1 MPSAL
6 RWSGHVRMLSHVQR
20 LLRDDRGLTVVLTG
34 RDLSL
39 ADVIRVAREGAS
51 VALAPTALE
60 RMAAARRVAEQV
72 IERGT
77 PAYGLTTGLGI
88 RKTAK
93 IHDPG
98 HDRLVLR
105 QHLIAHPPYTP
116 PDVVRAAALRL
127 ANALAQATTVARPVL
142 AERLVTALND
152 DTLPAV
158 RLRGSVGESDLA
170 AMADLAEGVLGDLEL
185 AQGEAVALLNQSSF
199 ATGWGALAVHDA
211 VGLLDALDVAGALD
225 LEALGANR
233 TLLEPTIAVVRPYPG
248 LRSTLDR
255 LNGLLAGTAAVPRAL
270 QDPLTFR
277 TLPHVNGA
285 ARDAFGFILGQLAI
299 ELNSAQANPLVV
311 VEEGV
316 VVSVGNFEMIPL
328 ATALDLARL
337 ALAPALTSACER
349 ALKLLQPHLT
359 DLPEGLAERTGLAES
374 AYSELGIA
382 LQALTA
388 EARLLAQP
396 VSHEVVSS
404 SQAGGIEDRMT
415 MAPLAA
421 RRLAEMTELGTR
433 IVAVELLLAAQAC
446 DLRGAELGAGTRRA
460 RDAVRSVA
468 PFLREGDLLPEIE
481 PLVALVRS
489 GRIAAS

>member
-1 MPSAL
+1 
-6 RWSGHVRMLSHVQR
+6 V
-20 LLRDDRGLTVVLTG
+20 TVVLTG

-39 ADVIRVAREGAS
+39 TDVVRVAREGAA
-51 VALAPTALE
+51 VAIAPAALE
-60 RMAAARRVAEQV
+60 RMAAARRVAEDV
-72 IERGT
+72 IESGT

-88 RKTAK
+88 RKTAT

-105 QHLIAHPPYTP
+105 QHLIAHPPQAP
-116 PDVVRAAALRL
+116 HDVVRAAALRL
-127 ANALAQATTVARPVL
+127 ANALAQGTTVARPVL
-142 AERLVTALND
+142 AERLVAVLND
-152 DTLPAV
+152 DRLPAV

-170 AMADLAEGVLGDLEL
+170 SMADLAEGVLGDLEL
-185 AQGEAVALLNQSSF
+185 AQGEAIALLNQSSF

-233 TLLEPTIAVVRPYPG
+233 TLLDPAIATVRPYPG
-248 LRSTLDR
+248 VRWTLER
-255 LNGLLAGTAAVPRAL
+255 LGTLLAGSETAPRAL

-277 TLPHVNGA
+277 TLPQVNGA
-285 ARDAFGFILGQLAI
+285 ARDAFRFVGEQLAI
-299 ELNSAQANPLVV
+299 ELNSAQANPLVD
-311 VEEGV
+311 VEQGTV
-316 VVSVGNFEMIPL
+316 FSVGNFEMIPL

-349 ALKLLQPHLT
+349 SVKLLQPHLT
-359 DLPEGLAERTGLAES
+359 DLPEGLAERRGLAES
-374 AYSELGIA
+374 AYSEVGIA

-396 VSHEVVSS
+396 VSHEVVSA

-446 DLRGAELGAGTRRA
+446 DLRGAELGTGTRRA
-460 RDAVRSVA
+460 RDAVRAVA
-468 PFLREGDLLPEIE
+468 PFLREGDLLPDIE
-481 PLVALVRS
+481 PLVELVRS
-489 GRIAAS
+489 GRIAAP

>member
-1 MPSAL
+1 M
-6 RWSGHVRMLSHVQR
+6 
-20 LLRDDRGLTVVLTG
+20 TVVLTG
-34 RDLSL
+34 GDLSL
-39 ADVIRVAREGAS
+39 ADVVRVAREGAT
-51 VALAPTALE
+51 VALAPVALE

-72 IERGT
+72 IESGI

-88 RKTAK
+88 RKTAT

-105 QHLIAHPPYTP
+105 QHLMAHPPHAP
-116 PDVVRAAALRL
+116 HDVVRAAALRL
-127 ANALAQATTVARPVL
+127 ANAFAQGTTVARPVL
-142 AERLVTALND
+142 AERLVAALND
-152 DTLPAV
+152 DRLPAV

-170 AMADLAEGVLGDLEL
+170 SMADLAEGVLGDFEL
-185 AQGEAVALLNQSSF
+185 AQGEAIALLNQSSF

-225 LEALGANR
+225 LEAHGANR
-233 TLLEPTIAVVRPYPG
+233 NLLHPAIAAVRPYPG
-248 LRSTLDR
+248 IRATLER
-255 LNGLLAGTAAVPRAL
+255 LNDLLAGTETTQRAL

-277 TLPHVNGA
+277 TLPQVNGA
-285 ARDAFGFILGQLAI
+285 ARDAFRFVGEQLAI
-299 ELNSAQANPLVV
+299 ELNSAQANPLVIV
-311 VEEGV
+311 DDGV
-316 VVSVGNFEMIPL
+316 VVSVGNFEMVPL
-328 ATALDLARL
+328 ATVLDLARL

-349 ALKLLQPHLT
+349 AVKLLQPHLT

-374 AYSELGIA
+374 AYSELGIS

-396 VSHEVVSS
+396 VSHEVVSA

-421 RRLAEMTELGTR
+421 RRLAEMTELGRR

-446 DLRGAELGAGTRRA
+446 DLRGAELGVGTRRA
-460 RDAVRSVA
+460 HNAIRSVA
-468 PFLREGDLLPEIE
+468 PFLREGDLLPDIE
-481 PLVALVRS
+481 PVVELVRS